1 MISVSFSIF
10 RYTEDWGMHYKTIP
24 SVLISDNHSLVN
36 SFNFSPLGNNSTRLS
51 KKKRETFQASR
62 NQLHHSVTF
71 YFTVLSEPSQDSSTM
86 KKNICVLSFIIY
98 ICSININTIFKIL
111 QKFTQLIGTVCGTM
125 RPVNAHVSLSTQSP
139 AGFHFENESPHGY
152 PQFHC

>member
-1 MISVSFSIF
+1 
-10 RYTEDWGMHYKTIP
+10 MHYKTIP

-36 SFNFSPLGNNSTRLS
+36 SFKFSPLGNNSTRLS
-51 KKKRETFQASR
+51 KKKRETFAASR

-86 KKNICVLSFIIY
+86 KKNISVLIFIIY
-98 ICSININTIFKIL
+98 ICSINININTIFIIL
-111 QKFTQLIGTVCGTM
+111 WKFTQLIITVCNTM
-125 RPVNAHVSLSTQSP
+125 RPVNAHVNLSTQSP

-152 PQFHC
+152 PQSHC

>member
-51 KKKRETFQASR
+51 KKKRETFAASR

-71 YFTVLSEPSQDSSTM
+71 YFTVLSEPSQDSSLGHFLFYRPVRTVTGLI
-86 KKNICVLSFIIY
+86 NDEEEHFCSYFYY
-98 ICSININTIFKIL
+98 IHLFYKYQYVFKIL
-111 QKFTQLIGTVCGTM
+111 
-125 RPVNAHVSLSTQSP
+125 
-139 AGFHFENESPHGY
+139 
-152 PQFHC
+152 